1 LKTTGYQTY
10 KRSEESQSII
20 QIIRPAEES
29 DLWRKE
35 EGFKRTLGKELF
47 LGVVP
52 LIMIIPGVVPL
63 IIIQSS
69 GGLH

>member
-29 DLWRKE
+29 DGKKCCGVSFVVKDFVY
-35 EGFKRTLGKELF
+35 EGGC
-47 LGVVP
+47 
-52 LIMIIPGVVPL
+52 
-63 IIIQSS
+63 IQYAKQEMSKVDK
-69 GGLH
+69 